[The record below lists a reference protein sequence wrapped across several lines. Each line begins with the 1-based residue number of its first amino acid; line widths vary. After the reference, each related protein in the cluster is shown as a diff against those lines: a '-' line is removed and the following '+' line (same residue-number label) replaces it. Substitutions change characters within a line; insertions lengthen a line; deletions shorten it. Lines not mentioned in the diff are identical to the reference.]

1 MAVQTSQWRTE
12 FRVGD
17 RRVLGVADGV
27 FTMTE
32 GFMSVPGYQHRF
44 DDDTGRADLPVGSFV
59 VEGDR
64 TLLIDAGIGPFAIE
78 GLTGGNLLAEL
89 AAVGVRPADV
99 DVVAVSHL
107 HLDHDGWIATR
118 DAGLTFPNATVH
130 VGRGDYERFV
140 VSDPDDQYRMA
151 RHKKEA
157 LAALFDT
164 GRVELIDDVTEIV
177 PRVVAM
183 PTPGHTPG
191 HLAFAIRDRGERLL
205 ILGDSMY
212 CPAQLTDMDLT
223 AMHDVDP
230 ALARRSRELLAREL
244 ESHEERTEAVG
255 CHFPGL
261 RAARVVG
268 GEVVDEVRRTRSG
281 TR

>member
-1 MAVQTSQWRTE
+1 MAAQTDQWRTE

-27 FTMTE
+27 FTMNDD
-32 GFMSVPGYQHRF
+32 FMNVPGYNRQF
-44 DDDTGRADLPVGSFV
+44 EDASGRAQLPVGSFV
-59 VEGDR
+59 VEGDQ
-64 TLLIDAGIGPFAIE
+64 TVLIDAGIGPFATE
-78 GLTGGNLLAEL
+78 GLVGGNLLAEL
-89 AAVGVRPADV
+89 AAIGVQPADV

-118 DAGLTFPNATVH
+118 DGGVTFPNAVVH
-130 VGRGDYERFV
+130 VGAGDYEHFV
-140 VSDPDDQYRMA
+140 VGTPTDGFTMA
-151 RHKKEA
+151 RHKKAA
-157 LAALFDT
+157 LAELLDA
-164 GRVELIDDVTEIV
+164 GRVVLVDDVTEIV
-177 PRVVAM
+177 PGVVAM

-230 ALARRSRELLAREL
+230 ALARRSRELIAREM
-244 ESHEERTEAVG
+244 EAHATSAVG

-261 RAARVVG
+261 HAARVLG
-268 GEVVDEVRRTRSG
+268 GEVVAA
-281 TR
+281 